1 MEGTGKSSVTVI
13 IVLHICN
20 IGFYLGGAAC
30 DGGFAAILLTISC
43 SSVALFCQFGDI
55 VDVTDVSNS

>member
-13 IVLHICN
+13 IVFYICN
-20 IGFYLGGAAC
+20 IGFYLDGAAC
-30 DGGFAAILLTISC
+30 DGSFAAILLKISC
-43 SSVALFCQFGDI
+43 SSVALFCHFGDI